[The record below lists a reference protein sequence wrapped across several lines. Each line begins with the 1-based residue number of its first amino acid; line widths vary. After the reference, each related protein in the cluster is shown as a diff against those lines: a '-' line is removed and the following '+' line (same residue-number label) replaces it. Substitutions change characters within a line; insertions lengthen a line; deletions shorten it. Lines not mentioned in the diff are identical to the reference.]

1 MANCSDV
8 IALARARVGTWF
20 PDAVHGQCVAMI
32 TGISRELGIGFNTF
46 CRVNPGSGGAKELVH
61 NTLPSGWHKVMGDP
75 SNDANSANIFNSL
88 PDGSIVIYTNAG
100 YGHVAVKNGPWGSS
114 GDTIQQN
121 WNTDGSGGPVTTGNC
136 GSWCQSGGAGFL
148 CAWVSD
154 DNSSS
159 SASTSNEVPQQQ
171 KETANNAG
179 KAVSQV
185 ANEFNDKM
193 KKLIEEAIKKI
204 LEKSNTIL
212 PTNSFSGQSYSNH
225 FITILKTLNEYTAN
239 MNEGELKALFAEILK
254 NLEPKKEAKSTSQ
267 NPPSA
272 KPQPSGSDNLN
283 SVEDRVIYMIKKC
296 RAEEPQT
303 NPFGVAGLIGNF
315 VAESGAEMHG
325 KVFEAMAYC
334 TIKDPTGYEPT
345 CEALYDGWVPFRALY
360 GIPLNESAY
369 LYNGKHYL
377 GVGLGQWTGSRCFN
391 LWQAYG
397 STNMWNFKNQLDF
410 AFSASE
416 GSNVVI
422 LKACLRNSESADEGA
437 LNVYKYWERAN
448 TGTLPQRQATARQW
462 LPFVQQHWND

>member
-8 IALARARVGTWF
+8 IALVRARIGTWF
-20 PDAVHGQCVAMI
+20 PDEVHGQCVAMI
-32 TGISRELGIGFNTF
+32 TGISRELGIGFDTY
-46 CRVNPGSGGAKELVH
+46 CAQTRGAKDLI
-61 NTLPSGWHKVMGDP
+61 NNRLPSGWHKVLGDP
-75 SNDANSANIFNSL
+75 KNDANSANIFNSL

-100 YGHVAVKNGPWGSS
+100 YGHVAVKNGPWGTP

-121 WNTDGSGGPVTTGNC
+121 WATDGSGGPVTVGNC
-136 GSWCQSGGAGFL
+136 GAWCQSGGAGFL

-154 DNSSS
+154 DNTSS
-159 SASTSNEVPQQQ
+159 SASTSNEAPQQQ
-171 KETANNAG
+171 QDTANNAG
-179 KAVSQV
+179 QAVSNLT
-185 ANEFNDKM
+185 NEFNEKM
-193 KKLIEEAIKKI
+193 RKLIEEAIKKI

-225 FITILKTLNEYTAN
+225 FITILKTLNEYTVN
-239 MNEGELKALFAEILK
+239 MNESELKALFAEILK
-254 NLEPKKEAKSTSQ
+254 NLEPKQEAKSSSQ
-267 NPPSA
+267 NPPTTTS
-272 KPQPSGSDNLN
+272 SGSDNLN
-283 SVEDRVIYMIKKC
+283 TVEDRVIYMIKKC

-345 CEALYDGWVPFRALY
+345 CEALFDGWAPFRGLY
-360 GIPLNESAY
+360 SIPLNEGAY
-369 LYNGKHYL
+369 LCNGKHFL

-391 LWQAYG
+391 LWNTYG
-397 STNMWNFKNQLDF
+397 STNMWSFKNQLDF

-416 GSNVVI
+416 GSNVGI

-448 TGTLPQRQATARQW
+448 TGTLQQRQATARQW